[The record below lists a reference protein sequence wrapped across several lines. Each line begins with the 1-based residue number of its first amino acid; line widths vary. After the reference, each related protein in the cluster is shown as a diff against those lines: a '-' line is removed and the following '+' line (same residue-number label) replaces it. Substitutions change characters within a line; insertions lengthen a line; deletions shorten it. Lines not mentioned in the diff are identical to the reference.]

1 MKPRILVPLQLLG
14 LALCMPPLAGAENRP
29 KPRATPV
36 HHHTL
41 IQSIS
46 ADSITVSQPGGAK
59 TYKITSNTE
68 ITFKGQTTTTDKLQ
82 AGMRVTVTPDAAD
95 ESVAG
100 QIAANDP
107 PKDESPKP
115 KK

>member
-1 MKPRILVPLQLLG
+1 M
-14 LALCMPPLAGAENRP
+14 AAAGAP

-36 HHHTL
+36 HHHTV
-41 IQSIS
+41 IQAIS
-46 ADSITVSQPGGAK
+46 ADSITVSQTGGAK
-59 TYKITSNTE
+59 TYKITASTE
-68 ITFKGQTTTTDKLQ
+68 ISFKGETTTADKLQ
-82 AGMRVTVTPDAAD
+82 AGMRVSVTPDAVD
-95 ESVAG
+95 ETVAG